1 MEILEQGS
9 LELIGKECFGSLADV
24 SLQQSFGKHGFL
36 KAKVW
41 LKYGTE
47 WDENSKQWEDM
58 PIALIPRGKTQ
69 EPIFSGIVT
78 SSAFSLISGG
88 PMVKL
93 EAYSYT
99 IIMDRFNR
107 DRSFQQES
115 NTYGGLVRS
124 ILSPYQAAYIWNCE
138 GRDEPVGRFLMQYQ
152 ESDWEFLRRLAS
164 LYGHPIIPEVRFPGA
179 KMFIGLPAGRKAQ
192 PLTAEQYRI
201 KKSLEKT
208 CRNLDNK
215 TTGGLSEGLEIE
227 IKDRYENYFLGD
239 IIEFLKVHLVV
250 TAKKSYLKGGQWV
263 HDYSLRPSVNCKM
276 ERMDNLK
283 LAGAA
288 IPGRVLGT
296 SLTSTMLALD
306 TDIGEGTV
314 ESWHVQPVY
323 YAGGGKG
330 YSGQPE
336 KGDGQYLFFPTMRE
350 EDRYILGGADA
361 GEERIASIVDKASSE
376 EKKEEL
382 KRKEVS
388 AGGDGQATSQPLSK
402 TKSWTTPGN
411 QKLILNGSGVSLS
424 NKKQTRVSV
433 NGSGIHISSSGNLT
447 LETGD
452 ILGYGKKIEMN
463 AKEYVWINCEESGI
477 LLLPDTVHMKAEEIY
492 IESPKNL
499 PHEIVKED
507 AVEEILGIYEKSK
520 KSVPPIYASDG
531 SIIRR
536 EGYDDILFSEEL
548 FHYFEENVYGKGD
561 YENPIGQ
568 PVLNFY
574 DSWLDETYGKSKLKK
589 FWEHM
594 STLDGFQDMLN
605 VAGIVFDG
613 ADLLN
618 CFIYACR
625 GNGKE
630 AVLSLICT
638 APLIGD
644 LIGKG
649 GKAVMGAS
657 TDLALKLGKDG
668 KKIVE
673 GLELVYKTSSDGA
686 AFLRKHIDDALDLL
700 SSGMHGED
708 GYRLAFAGG
717 GYFDDAGKITFSI
730 VDDAGNAS
738 SYVRYIDDVMDGAN
752 RSARDGS
759 VKVAAEGAGDAIKG
773 GSKSSAISVTEATPP
788 GSSHPVKVYT
798 DGNAQINTGKIDTYI
813 RGNIKEPSN
822 YGELK
827 QRIND
832 LKKIQNNNPS
842 EFTKTMK
849 KELIAGE
856 KTVHNYERSKGMGE
870 LLNDAG
876 IVDTPKNNEMIAKS
890 ILNAAK
896 EVTPENTKIVSYIK
910 GTNKT
915 VLVESWWIIDSDGIP
930 YCSTI
935 ILKAVK

>member
-1 MEILEQGS
+1 M
-9 LELIGKECFGSLADV
+9 
-24 SLQQSFGKHGFL
+24 LQ
-36 KAKVW
+36 
-41 LKYGTE
+41 
-47 WDENSKQWEDM
+47 N
-58 PIALIPRGKTQ
+58 
-69 EPIFSGIVT
+69 
-78 SSAFSLISGG
+78 
-88 PMVKL
+88 
-93 EAYSYT
+93 
-99 IIMDRFNR
+99 N
-107 DRSFQQES
+107 
-115 NTYGGLVRS
+115 RS

-138 GRDEPVGRFLMQYQ
+138 WRDEQVGRFLMQYQ
-152 ESDWEFLRRLAS
+152 ESDWEFLRRVAS

-179 KMFIGLPAGRKAQ
+179 KMFIGLPAGRKPQ
-192 PLTAEQYRI
+192 PLAAEQYRI

-227 IKDRYENYFLGD
+227 VKDRYENYFLGD
-239 IIEFLKVHLVV
+239 IVEFLKVHLVV
-250 TAKKSYLKGGQWV
+250 TAKKSYLKGGQWI
-263 HDYSLRPSVNCKM
+263 HDYSLRPSLNCKM
-276 ERMDNLK
+276 ERMDNLR

-336 KGDGQYLFFPTMRE
+336 KGDGQYLYFPTMRE

-361 GEERIASIVDKASSE
+361 GEERISSIVDKASSE

-382 KRKEVS
+382 KRKKVP
-388 AGGDGQATSQPLSK
+388 AVGDGLAASQPLSK

-492 IESPKNL
+492 IESPQNL

-507 AVEEILGIYEKSK
+507 AVEKILGIYEKSK

-605 VAGIVFDG
+605 VAGIVFEP

-638 APLIGD
+638 APMIGD

-700 SSGMHGED
+700 SSSMHGED

-717 GYFDDAGKITFSI
+717 GYFDDAG
-730 VDDAGNAS
+730 NAS
-738 SYVRYIDDVMDGAN
+738 SYVRYMDDVMDGAN
-752 RSARDGS
+752 RSVRDGS
-759 VKVAAEGAGDAIKG
+759 TKVVTEGTGDVKKLQEIEVKFKQNPKHDSVEFKRQLKAQEDGMNQLTVDEYLTNRDRYLAEGRALEGNVAQQAAREQALTDKIEELVDSGKSIEDATKQANDWMNTQAALHNPDQIAGGNPLNVSGMGDKGINSSLGSQWKYRIDDVDEQIRKAAEMM
-773 GSKSSAISVTEATPP
+773 TEAERQST
-788 GSSHPVKVYT
+788 HL
-798 DGNAQINTGKIDTYI
+798 
-813 RGNIKEPSN
+813 NIK
-822 YGELK
+822 
-827 QRIND
+827 
-832 LKKIQNNNPS
+832 
-842 EFTKTMK
+842 FTQ
-849 KELIAGE
+849 
-856 KTVHNYERSKGMGE
+856 
-870 LLNDAG
+870 
-876 IVDTPKNNEMIAKS
+876 
-890 ILNAAK
+890 
-896 EVTPENTKIVSYIK
+896 
-910 GTNKT
+910 
-915 VLVESWWIIDSDGIP
+915 
-930 YCSTI
+930 
-935 ILKAVK
+935 

>member
-1 MEILEQGS
+1 
-9 LELIGKECFGSLADV
+9 
-24 SLQQSFGKHGFL
+24 
-36 KAKVW
+36 
-41 LKYGTE
+41 
-47 WDENSKQWEDM
+47 
-58 PIALIPRGKTQ
+58 
-69 EPIFSGIVT
+69 
-78 SSAFSLISGG
+78 
-88 PMVKL
+88 
-93 EAYSYT
+93 
-99 IIMDRFNR
+99 
-107 DRSFQQES
+107 
-115 NTYGGLVRS
+115 
-124 ILSPYQAAYIWNCE
+124 
-138 GRDEPVGRFLMQYQ
+138 MQYQ
-152 ESDWEFLRRLAS
+152 ESDWEFLRRVAS
-164 LYGHPIIPEVRFPGA
+164 IYGHPIMPEVRFPGA

-192 PLTAEQYRI
+192 PLDAEQYRI
-201 KKSLEKT
+201 KKSLDKT
-208 CRNLDNK
+208 CKNLDNK

-227 IKDRYENYFLGD
+227 VKDRYENYFLGD
-239 IIEFLKVHLVV
+239 IIKFLKVHLVV
-250 TAKKSYLKGGQWV
+250 TAKNSYLKGGQWV

-276 ERMDNLK
+276 ERMDNLR

-306 TDIGEGTV
+306 TDIEGMV

-336 KGDGQYLFFPTMRE
+336 KGDGQYLYFPTMRE

-361 GEERIASIVDKASSE
+361 GEDRITSIVAKASSE

-382 KRKEVS
+382 RRKKLS

-433 NGSGIHISSSGNLT
+433 TGSGINISSSGNLS
-447 LETGD
+447 LETGN
-452 ILGYGKKIEMN
+452 ILGYGKNIEMN

-477 LLLPDTVHMKAEEIY
+477 LLLPEAVHMKAEEIY
-492 IESPKNL
+492 IESPQNV
-499 PHEIVKED
+499 PHEIVRED
-507 AVEEILGIYEKSK
+507 AVEKILGIYEKSK
-520 KSVPPIYASDG
+520 KTIPPIYASDG

-548 FHYFEENVYGKGD
+548 FHYFEDNVYGKGE

-594 STLDGFQDMLN
+594 STLDGFQDMLD
-605 VAGIVFDG
+605 VAGIILEP

-700 SSGMHGED
+700 SSGMRGGD

-752 RSARDGS
+752 RSARNGS
-759 VKVAAEGAGDAIKG
+759 TKVVAEGAGVAG
-773 GSKSSAISVTEATPP
+773 KSSLKTTEVTPP

-798 DGNAQINTGKIDTYI
+798 DGNAQINTGKIDTYMRGKVELDVDAVKSRI
-813 RGNIKEPSN
+813 NELKNIKKTNPEIFNKNMKNELKSIEDKLHNYQRSQEMSKTLNNAGILDNAENNQMIAEELLEAAKSAKIGNTEIISYIEGSTGNIQVVS
-822 YGELK
+822 
-827 QRIND
+827 RW
-832 LKKIQNNNPS
+832 KILDDGTPY
-842 EFTKTMK
+842 
-849 KELIAGE
+849 LA
-856 KTVHNYERSKGMGE
+856 TV
-870 LLNDAG
+870 
-876 IVDTPKNNEMIAKS
+876 
-890 ILNAAK
+890 
-896 EVTPENTKIVSYIK
+896 
-910 GTNKT
+910 
-915 VLVESWWIIDSDGIP
+915 
-930 YCSTI
+930 
-935 ILKAVK
+935 ILKPIK

>member
-78 SSAFSLISGG
+78 SSAFSLISGR
-88 PMVKL
+88 PVVKL
-93 EAYSYT
+93 VAYSYT

-124 ILSPYQAAYIWNCE
+124 ILSPYQAAYICNCE

-201 KKSLEKT
+201 KRSLEKT

-296 SLTSTMLALD
+296 SLTSTMIALD

-336 KGDGQYLFFPTMRE
+336 KGDGQYLYFPTMRE

-382 KRKEVS
+382 KRQNVL
-388 AGGDGQATSQPLSK
+388 AGEDGLAAPQPLSK

-752 RSARDGS
+752 RSAREGS
-759 VKVAAEGAGDAIKG
+759 VKVAAEG
-773 GSKSSAISVTEATPP
+773 
-788 GSSHPVKVYT
+788 
-798 DGNAQINTGKIDTYI
+798 TGKIKYDINGKYTGG
-813 RGNIKEPSN
+813 RTQN
-822 YGELK
+822 ELNALEYDPAK
-827 QRIND
+827 KAITSGSKNEAKIGLD
-832 LKKIQNNNPS
+832 L
-842 EFTKTMK
+842 E
-849 KELIAGE
+849 E
-856 KTVHNYERSKGMGE
+856 KGIIGQLERSADPKAEFIDSITGKKYDVKSFESTPIGSDGVPITSPRKGAFKAENAMKNIVKEFERNG
-870 LLNDAG
+870 ND
-876 IVDTPKNNEMIAKS
+876 IV
-890 ILNAAK
+890 
-896 EVTPENTKIVSYIK
+896 
-910 GTNKT
+910 
-915 VLVESWWIIDSDGIP
+915 IIDKSKLLPEHVNELTNAIEGAGLADK
-930 YCSTI
+930 I
-935 ILKAVK
+935 IWWPE

>member
-24 SLQQSFGKHGFL
+24 SLQQSFGRHGVL
-36 KAKVW
+36 KAVVW
-41 LKYGTE
+41 LKYNTE

-78 SSAFSLISGG
+78 SSAFSQINGR
-88 PMVKL
+88 PVVKL

-99 IIMDRFNR
+99 IVMDRFNR
-107 DRSFQQES
+107 DRSFQYES
-115 NTYGGLVRS
+115 NTYGALVRS
-124 ILSPYQAAYIWNCE
+124 ILAPYKGAYIWNSE
-138 GRDEPVGRFLMQYQ
+138 GRDEPVGKFLMQYQ
-152 ESDWEFLRRLAS
+152 ESDWEFLRRVAS
-164 LYGHPIIPEVRFPGA
+164 HYGHPIIPEIRFPGA

-192 PLTAEQYRI
+192 PLAANQYRI

-208 CRNLDNK
+208 CSNLDNK
-215 TTGGLSEGLEIE
+215 TTGGFSEGLEIE
-227 IKDRYENYFLGD
+227 VKDCYENYLPGD
-239 IIEFLKVHLVV
+239 VVEFLNVHLVV
-250 TAKKSYLKGGQWV
+250 TAKNSYLKGGQWI
-263 HDYSLRPSVNCKM
+263 HNYSLRPSSNCKM
-276 ERMDNLK
+276 KRMDNLR

-288 IPGRVLGT
+288 IPGAVLGT
-296 SLTSTMLALD
+296 SLTSTRLALD
-306 TDIGEGTV
+306 TDIDDGTV

-336 KGDGQYLFFPTMRE
+336 KGDTQYLYFPTMRE

-361 GEERIASIVDKASSE
+361 GEERIVSIVDKASSE
-376 EKKEEL
+376 VNDKKSSSEGHVRAE
-382 KRKEVS
+382 
-388 AGGDGQATSQPLSK
+388 SQPLAK

-433 NGSGIHISSSGNLT
+433 NANGINISSSGNLS
-447 LETGD
+447 LDTGD
-452 ILGYGKKIEMN
+452 IFGYGKNIEMN
-463 AKEYVWINCEESGI
+463 AKEYVWISCEESGI
-477 LLLPDTVHMKAEEIY
+477 LLLPDAVHMKAEDVY
-492 IESPKNL
+492 IESPQNV

-507 AVEEILGIYEKSK
+507 AVEEILSIYESSK
-520 KSVPPIYASDG
+520 KTIPPIYASDG

-536 EGYDDILFSEEL
+536 EGYDDILFSEDL

-561 YENPIGQ
+561 YKNPGGH
-568 PVLNFY
+568 PVLNYY
-574 DSWLDETYGKSKLKK
+574 DSWLDETYGKSNLKK

-594 STLDGFQDMLN
+594 STLDGFQEMLD
-605 VAGIVFDG
+605 VAGIFFEG

-618 CFIYACR
+618 CFIYVCR
-625 GNGKE
+625 GKGKE
-630 AVLSLICT
+630 AALSFICA

-649 GKAVMGAS
+649 GKLAMGA
-657 TDLALKLGKDG
+657 TADLGVKLGKDG

-686 AFLRKHIDDALDLL
+686 AFLRKHIDEALDLL

-717 GYFDDAGKITFSI
+717 GYFDNAGKITFSI

-738 SYVRYIDDVMDGAN
+738 SYVRYIDDVVDGAN

-759 VKVAAEGAGDAIKG
+759 SKVVIEGASDAIKG

-876 IVDTPKNNEMIAKS
+876 IVDTPKNNEMIAKN

>member
-1 MEILEQGS
+1 
-9 LELIGKECFGSLADV
+9 
-24 SLQQSFGKHGFL
+24 
-36 KAKVW
+36 
-41 LKYGTE
+41 
-47 WDENSKQWEDM
+47 
-58 PIALIPRGKTQ
+58 
-69 EPIFSGIVT
+69 
-78 SSAFSLISGG
+78 
-88 PMVKL
+88 MVKL

>member
-47 WDENSKQWEDM
+47 WDENSKQWEDL

-78 SSAFSLISGG
+78 SSAFSLINGR
-88 PMVKL
+88 PVVKL

-152 ESDWEFLRRLAS
+152 ESDWEFLRRVAS
-164 LYGHPIIPEVRFPGA
+164 IYGHPIMPEVRFPGA

-192 PLTAEQYRI
+192 PLDAEQYRI
-201 KKSLEKT
+201 KKSLDKT
-208 CRNLDNK
+208 CKNLDNK

-227 IKDRYENYFLGD
+227 VKDRYENYFLGD
-239 IIEFLKVHLVV
+239 IIKFLKVHLVV
-250 TAKKSYLKGGQWV
+250 TAKNSYLKGGQWV

-276 ERMDNLK
+276 ERMDNLR

-306 TDIGEGTV
+306 TDIEGMV

-336 KGDGQYLFFPTMRE
+336 KGDGQYLYFPTMRE

-361 GEERIASIVDKASSE
+361 GEDRITSIVDKASSE

-382 KRKEVS
+382 RRKKVS
-388 AGGDGQATSQPLSK
+388 AGGVGQATSQPLSK

-433 NGSGIHISSSGNLT
+433 TGSGINISSSGNLS
-447 LETGD
+447 LETGN
-452 ILGYGKKIEMN
+452 ILGYGKNIEMN

-477 LLLPDTVHMKAEEIY
+477 LLLPEAVHMKAEEIY
-492 IESPKNL
+492 IESPQNV
-499 PHEIVKED
+499 PHEIVRED
-507 AVEEILGIYEKSK
+507 AVEKILGIYEKSK
-520 KSVPPIYASDG
+520 KTIPPIYASDG

-548 FHYFEENVYGKGD
+548 FHYFEDNVYGKGE
-561 YENPIGQ
+561 YENPIGH

-594 STLDGFQDMLN
+594 STLDGFQDMLD
-605 VAGIVFDG
+605 VAGIILEP

-686 AFLRKHIDDALDLL
+686 AFLKKHIDDALDLL
-700 SSGMHGED
+700 SSGMRGGD

-752 RSARDGS
+752 RSARNGS
-759 VKVAAEGAGDAIKG
+759 TKVVAEGAGVAG
-773 GSKSSAISVTEATPP
+773 KSSLKTTEVTPP

-798 DGNAQINTGKIDTYI
+798 DGNAQINTGKIDTYMRGKVELDVDAVKSRI
-813 RGNIKEPSN
+813 NELKNIKKTNPEIFNKNMKNELKSIEDKLHNYQRSQEMSKTLNNAGILDNAENNQMIAEELLEAAKSAKTGNTEIISYIEGSTGNIQVVS
-822 YGELK
+822 
-827 QRIND
+827 RW
-832 LKKIQNNNPS
+832 KILDDGTPY
-842 EFTKTMK
+842 
-849 KELIAGE
+849 LA
-856 KTVHNYERSKGMGE
+856 TV
-870 LLNDAG
+870 
-876 IVDTPKNNEMIAKS
+876 
-890 ILNAAK
+890 
-896 EVTPENTKIVSYIK
+896 
-910 GTNKT
+910 
-915 VLVESWWIIDSDGIP
+915 
-930 YCSTI
+930 
-935 ILKAVK
+935 ILKPIK